1 MNKLKYSNIPTYF
14 EGVIV
19 ELKDGL
25 VGIDLK
31 GRLGHIRI
39 PKRMLISDYD
49 LKLGLEVGFMLSYP
63 EVLSGT
69 INEKYRDNMNIK
81 KEVKK

>member
-1 MNKLKYSNIPTYF
+1 MNRFKYSNSPMYF

-39 PKRMLISDYD
+39 PKRMLITDYD
-49 LKLGLEVGFMLSYP
+49 LKLGHEVGFMLSYP
-63 EVLSGT
+63 EVLSDD
-69 INEKYRDNMNIK
+69 INEKYINSIRFK
-81 KEVKK
+81 KGR